1 MFMDH
6 KIKLV
11 GFDLDGTLLNSEKV
25 LTERTK
31 KALLDAVEQ
40 GIVIVPVTGRTLAGV
55 PKELMEF
62 PGVRYVITANGA
74 RILDVVNG
82 ETIIEEL
89 LSREKC
95 GIILEIFEKYDTL
108 KEIYYDG
115 VGYADRESLDNME
128 RYQPDEAMGRYIRA
142 TRIPIE
148 STRARFE
155 AEEKGMDKIQ
165 ALFSDISDKEKA
177 RLEVLAAVT
186 DVEVT
191 GAVLNNVEVNA
202 KGIHKGNALVK
213 LGEVLGIRME
223 EIMAFGDGNNDIQM
237 LEAVGV
243 GVAMAN
249 SVPEVLAVADM
260 VAPSNNE
267 DGVAQTIEKYV
278 LAK

>member
-1 MFMDH
+1 MDH

-11 GFDLDGTLLNSEKV
+11 GFDLDGTLLNSQKV

-31 KALLDAVEQ
+31 KALNSAVEQ
-40 GIVIVPVTGRTLAGV
+40 GIVIVPVTGRTMAGV

-62 PGVRYVITANGA
+62 PGIRYVVTANGA
-74 RILDVVNG
+74 RIVDVITG
-82 ETIIEEL
+82 ETLIEEL

-95 GIILEIFEKYDTL
+95 GIILDIFEKYDTL

-115 VGYADRESLDNME
+115 VGYADRESLENME
-128 RYQPDEAMGRYIRA
+128 RYQPDEAMGRYILA
-142 TRIPIE
+142 TRKPIE
-148 STRARFE
+148 STRARYE

-165 ALFSDISDKEKA
+165 ALFSNIADKEKA
-177 RLEVLAAVT
+177 REEVLAAVT

-237 LEAVGV
+237 LQAVGV

-249 SVPEVLAVADM
+249 SVLEVLAVADM
-260 VAPSNNE
+260 VAPSNDE
-267 DGVAQTIEKYV
+267 DGVARIIEEYV
-278 LAK
+278 LVQ